1 MAAGSSDTMQAWEV
15 TQPGPIETSPLR
27 YVEKPVPAPA
37 PGELLVQVLACGVC
51 RTDLHVS
58 EGDLP
63 VHREHVTPGHMVV
76 GLVTALGEGVADY
89 AVGDRAGIAWLRHT
103 DGTCAYCRRGNENLC
118 PHSLYTGWDVDGGY
132 AEYATVPAAYAYRLP
147 AGVPDVELA
156 PLLCAGIIGYRA
168 LLRASLPEHGRLGLY
183 GFGDSAHLVAQ
194 VALAQGAT
202 VHALTRGEASQRLAL
217 ELGAASAGGAYDS
230 PPEPLDSAILFAPVG
245 DLVPVAM
252 RALDRGGVLAVA
264 GIHLSDTPPLNYE
277 HELFYE
283 KEIRSVT
290 SNTRHDGREFL
301 EVAVRDH
308 VRATT
313 HVYPMSQAQQAL
325 QDLKAGR
332 FDGAAVLVND
342 RGTG

>member
-1 MAAGSSDTMQAWEV
+1 MHAWV
-15 TQPGPIETSPLR
+15 VDKPGPVESGPLQ
-27 YVEKPVPAPA
+27 YVEKPVPSAA
-37 PGELLVQVLACGVC
+37 AGELLVQVLACGVC
-51 RTDLHVS
+51 RTDLHVC

-76 GLVTALGEGVADY
+76 GRVTELGEGATGY
-89 AVGDRAGIAWLRHT
+89 ALGDRVGVAWLRHT

-118 PHSLYTGWDVDGGY
+118 PNSRYTGWDADGGY
-132 AEYATVPAAYAYRLP
+132 ADYTTVPAAYAYRLP
-147 AGVPDVELA
+147 ADGTDVELA

-168 LLRASLPEHGRLGLY
+168 LLRASLPARGRLGLY

-217 ELGAASAGGAYDS
+217 ELGATSAGGAYDS

-264 GIHLSDTPPLNYE
+264 GIHLSDIPPMNYE
-277 HELFYE
+277 NELFYE
-283 KEIRSVT
+283 KQLRSVT
-290 SNTRHDGREFL
+290 SNTRHNGQEFL
-301 EVAVRDH
+301 ALAVRYG

-325 QDLKAGR
+325 QDLKAGV

-342 RGTG
+342 RAGTQ